1 MSTGF
6 PTFSYSAKQGE
17 RGVGL
22 VSRIVSDNFQWL
34 FKRNHQEHD
43 FGIDGQIEL
52 VTSAGA
58 VTGKMIAAQIK
69 YGESFLA
76 EQNNWGYVYRG
87 EKKHFN
93 YLANY
98 PIPVIICICDPKSEN
113 CYWVR
118 FEADKTEMMDAGW
131 KITVPFQ
138 NVLADSKAAFEALVP
153 PVSDSLSELE
163 SYWQFNKL
171 AAGASAIAYGLGK
184 EDVESGDVESAR
196 ALFDRLRV
204 TKELAHA
211 CQTKV
216 EFFFADYDDDPRELF
231 EIEEVRRYVARLDEA
246 LPELF
251 FFARNEEPTHTLKTF
266 MFCITDAK
274 CVDDGP
280 VRGGKRKVEV
290 DYAKIDGFLQRHF
303 GGLNEITKWLGMAIE
318 ENKQIS
324 FAVANC
330 LGILTDHDQSV

>member
-6 PTFSYSAKQGE
+6 PKFSHSAKQGE

-43 FGIDGQIEL
+43 FGIDGQIEFI
-52 VTSAGA
+52 TSSGA

-69 YGESFLA
+69 YGESFFK
-76 EQNNWGYVYRG
+76 EQNRWGYLYRG

-93 YLANY
+93 YLSNY

-118 FEADKTEMMDAGW
+118 FEAGKTEMLDAGW
-131 KITVPFQ
+131 RMTIPFQ
-138 NVLADSKAAFEALVP
+138 NVLTDSKAALEALVP
-153 PVSDSLSELE
+153 PIHDSVRELE
-163 SYWQFNKL
+163 TYWRFNKL
-171 AAGASAIAYGLGK
+171 VADASAIAYFLSR
-184 EDVESGDVESAR
+184 EDVVSSDVQSPR
-196 ALFDRLRV
+196 ALFDRLCV

-216 EFFFADYDDDPRELF
+216 EFFFAGYDDDPRELF
-231 EIEEVRRYVARLDEA
+231 EIEEVRRYVARLDQA

-251 FFARNEEPTHTLKTF
+251 FFARNVEPACTLKLF
-266 MFCITDAK
+266 MFCITDTK
-274 CVDDGP
+274 CVDVGP
-280 VRGGKRKVEV
+280 VPKLVPGAKRKVEV
-290 DYAKIDGFLQRHF
+290 DYGRVGEFIQRHF
-303 GGLNEITKWLGMAIE
+303 YSLNKMTEWLGMAIK
-318 ENKQIS
+318 ENRRIS
-324 FAVANC
+324 VAVAKC
-330 LGILTDHDQSV
+330 LGIPIS